1 MSASR
6 SIPGIDPAVTAAA
19 RKRVD
24 ALTKPLGSLGS
35 LERLAVRLC
44 GMRGTLTPG
53 LFERRA
59 IVVAA
64 ADHGIA
70 RDGVSAYPREVTA
83 QMVLGFLGGNAA
95 ISAFARAARADVF
108 VADFG
113 VDAPFVE
120 HPQSIDVRVGPGTR
134 SFLTGDAMTPDE
146 FALAFTGGEKLA
158 ERFAAAGYEIV
169 ALGEMGIGNTTSAA
183 AIITALTSRKASD
196 IVGSGTGIDAARL
209 AHKIA
214 VVERAAALLVGADAH
229 RVACAVGGF
238 EIVGLAG
245 TIAGLAARR
254 IPVVLDGFIVSAA
267 ALLARDLA
275 PGCLDYCIAGHRSAE
290 LGHRLA
296 LDALGLE
303 PLLDLDL
310 RLGEASGAAL
320 ALPLVEASARMLQEM
335 KTFEELGVAT
345 AEVAD
350 PNDAHSR

>member
-6 SIPGIDPAVTAAA
+6 SIPVIDPAVTFAAQ
-19 RKRVD
+19 KRVD
-24 ALTKPLGSLGS
+24 TLTKPLGSLGS

-53 LFERRA
+53 LFEHRA

-70 RDGVSAYPREVTA
+70 MEGVSAYPREVTA
-83 QMVLGFLGGNAA
+83 QMVLGFLGGTAA
-95 ISAFARAARADVF
+95 ICAFARTARADVY

-113 VDAPFVE
+113 VDAPFIE
-120 HPQSIDVRVGPGTR
+120 HPFSIDARVGPGTR
-134 SFLTGDAMTPDE
+134 SFLAGDAMTADE
-146 FALAFTGGEKLA
+146 FARAFAGGESLA
-158 ERFAAAGYEIV
+158 DRFATAGYEIV

-183 AIITALTSRKASD
+183 AIIVAMTSRNASD
-196 IVGSGTGIDAARL
+196 IVGIGTGVDAKRL
-209 AHKIA
+209 ARKIA
-214 VVERAAALLVGADAH
+214 VVEAAASPLQGADAE
-229 RVACAVGGF
+229 RVGRAVGGF

-245 TIAGLAARR
+245 AIAGLASRR

-320 ALPLVEASARMLQEM
+320 ALPLIEASARMIQEM

-345 AEVAD
+345 ADDSTV
-350 PNDAHSR
+350 NDSLKR